1 MIEAQGG
8 TCAVCPGKPEHVDH
22 DHETGRVRGILCFNC
37 NQALGNVRDNPTVL
51 KGLIDYLRRH
61 SDAVTFTVEEFD
73 PSSGDTVFE
82 LSGASLH
89 AA

>member
-1 MIEAQGG
+1 MG
-8 TCAVCPGKPEHVDH
+8 
-22 DHETGRVRGILCFNC
+22 
-37 NQALGNVRDNPTVL
+37 LGQFADEPLRLVAAA
-51 KGLIDYLRRH
+51 DYLRRH
-61 SDAVTFTVEEFD
+61 RGALTFTVEEFD